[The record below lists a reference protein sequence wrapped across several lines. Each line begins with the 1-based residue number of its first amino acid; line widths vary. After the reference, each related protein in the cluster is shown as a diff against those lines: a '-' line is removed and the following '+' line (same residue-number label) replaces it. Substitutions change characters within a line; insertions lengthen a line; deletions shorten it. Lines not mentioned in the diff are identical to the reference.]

1 MSNTSFANRAGESGK
16 QILKAIKHVLFHNGW
31 VKLIALLISLVL
43 WAGLISQDESLTRDK
58 TWQNVS
64 VSITG
69 EETMKR
75 NGYIVTSFM
84 EEALSGVSATAAVPQ
99 KQYDTAEASAY
110 NLRVDLSK
118 INGIG
123 TQELKIQSTAN
134 ATFGKVTGTTPSSI
148 NVEVD
153 EYMVRQRIPIS
164 VSIGGDYQNGWYHEW
179 YMANPSVD
187 PKLIAVNGPRTLVQ
201 SISIAR
207 VFVDPEDLEWTEGT
221 LLATGEIRLFNRAGE
236 EVISPLLGITTEGT
250 TIDTVLIEGT
260 VMPTKSFSVSDL
272 IETQG
277 TPAKGYKVVSTK
289 VSPEN
294 ITVAARNEVMEQ
306 MNQPALDRVVN
317 VQDLSETTVFQIKV
331 QKPSE
336 DAVLSND
343 TVTVTVEIVPDAE
356 NAE

>member
-1 MSNTSFANRAGESGK
+1 
-16 QILKAIKHVLFHNGW
+16 
-31 VKLIALLISLVL
+31 
-43 WAGLISQDESLTRDK
+43 
-58 TWQNVS
+58 
-64 VSITG
+64 
-69 EETMKR
+69 
-75 NGYIVTSFM
+75 
-84 EEALSGVSATAAVPQ
+84 
-99 KQYDTAEASAY
+99 
-110 NLRVDLSK
+110 
-118 INGIG
+118 
-123 TQELKIQSTAN
+123 
-134 ATFGKVTGTTPSSI
+134 
-148 NVEVD
+148 
-153 EYMVRQRIPIS
+153 
-164 VSIGGDYQNGWYHEW
+164 
-179 YMANPSVD
+179 
-187 PKLIAVNGPRTLVQ
+187 VNGPRTLVQ

-221 LLATGEIRLFNRAGE
+221 LLATGEIRLFNRASE
-236 EVISPLLGITTEGT
+236 EVNSPLLSITTEGT